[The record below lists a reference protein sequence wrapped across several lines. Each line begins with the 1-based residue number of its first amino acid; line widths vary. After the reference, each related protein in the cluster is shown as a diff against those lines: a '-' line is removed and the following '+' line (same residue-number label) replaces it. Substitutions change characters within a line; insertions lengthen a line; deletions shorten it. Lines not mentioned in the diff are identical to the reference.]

1 MALVKV
7 YVFAGDFANKGDP
20 DFCTGRQ
27 ILCKNLLSNIAK
39 AYSFCKV
46 TIRCL
51 TGPNQE
57 EISPRMSFSF
67 DDDDK

>member
-1 MALVKV
+1 MH
-7 YVFAGDFANKGDP
+7 VFAGDFANKGDP
-20 DFCTGRQ
+20 DFCTECQ
-27 ILCKNLLSNIAK
+27 ILCKNLLSIIAK

-57 EISPRMSFSF
+57 EIPPRMSISF
-67 DDDDK
+67 DDDDDDK